1 MPLPS
6 SLPTPL
12 VTPSTPT
19 RTPETWLSVSL
30 KTDLMYAHA
39 NPQAMIFF
47 YYGFYN
53 IAMSAL
59 LVSYTVEM

>member
-1 MPLPS
+1 LPAAADGNPLHPNKNAGN
-6 SLPTPL
+6 L
-12 VTPSTPT
+12 V
-19 RTPETWLSVSL
+19 LG
-30 KTDLMYAHA
+30 
-39 NPQAMIFF
+39 MIFF